1 MELYLKTRSGA
12 NAVGEYDTERKTMV
26 VQKGSIVAPDVHK
39 GGKFRGASSVIE
51 YREQYCDSLKTKQ
64 DVMFKSASAAAN
76 FVTGQSTN
84 GLIAWKNSEGVK
96 LRSLLKK

>member
-12 NAVGEYDTERKTMV
+12 NAVGEYDPEKKTMV
-26 VQKGSIVAPDVHK
+26 VRKGSIVAPDVHTD
-39 GGKFRGASSVIE
+39 GRFRSANAIIK

-64 DVMFKSASAAAN
+64 DVMFKSASTAAN

-84 GLIAWKNSEGVK
+84 GLTKWKNSDGVTLK
-96 LRSLLKK
+96 SLLQE